1 MADQPAGPLL
11 DALGVTINLDEHQ
24 QLTDVMVVGRVSDFA
39 DDGSGTALVI
49 GSNRG
54 NDWIAQLGMLA
65 AARLVLEAGV
75 NMGGE

>member
-1 MADQPAGPLL
+1 MPDQPAGPLL
-11 DALGVTINLDEHQ
+11 DALGVTIDLDEHQ
-24 QLTDVMVVGRVSDFA
+24 QLTDVMIIGRVLDFA